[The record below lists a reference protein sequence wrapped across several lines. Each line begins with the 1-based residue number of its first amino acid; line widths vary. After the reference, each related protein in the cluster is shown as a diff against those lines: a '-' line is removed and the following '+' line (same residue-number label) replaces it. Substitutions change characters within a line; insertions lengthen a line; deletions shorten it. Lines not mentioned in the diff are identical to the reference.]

1 MCAGKMVAVRCAH
14 HGSGKT
20 AYRGA
25 VINYLYVFIKPTY
38 NICLICN
45 VVVCLN
51 KKLYRKNSIQKD
63 C

>member
-1 MCAGKMVAVRCAH
+1 MCASKMVAVRCAH
-14 HGSGKT
+14 HGSRKT

-51 KKLYRKNSIQKD
+51 KK
-63 C
+63 